1 MYKYNN
7 YMHPVVPLGS
17 IAATSGWNPL
27 KCLFF
32 KCSFVVIYCSKWHN
46 WGFCCKLNT
55 WNLLFFVFPTRLYE
69 LPIFAQSNNF
79 MWFLVSDGAYGAL
92 LSSDGTNEWQSFELV
107 VISGCQIIICV
118 HSWQKKWNCHTNPRV
133 CCRVWSVALLQRQC
147 SEFTGQRQEGWQN
160 S

>member
-118 HSWQKKWNCHTNPRV
+118 RSWQKKVKLPHK
-133 CCRVWSVALLQRQC
+133 SLGLLQGVVCGSAAEAVQWVYWAAPGRLA
-147 SEFTGQRQEGWQN
+147 E
-160 S
+160 